1 MITNLRKQETA
12 DTLRTL
18 SQKHKD
24 LHADY
29 SQETHTIT
37 AFMVVSGIPMFN
49 DWMRKT
55 TPIRR
60 ALTMTKA
67 TVIDAWVA
75 DPSAPCLK
83 DRPWTAIIWDE
94 SVDAFRPGINLGCVT
109 KGRLS
114 MSLTTAVEQASR
126 ATVFKLRYGRLPT
139 TADLPDIER
148 IIIPGPAGAD
158 LDPAVADL
166 LSRING
172 RGDTPGP
179 SAESAPGTSQNG
191 ILTNSGQQTKQAHNS
206 NRYQLSYK
214 GKHPL

>member
-12 DTLRTL
+12 DTLKTL
-18 SQKHKD
+18 SQKYKD

-29 SQETHTIT
+29 DETTHTVT
-37 AFMVVSGIPMFN
+37 AFVVVSGVPMFN
-49 DWMRKT
+49 DWMRRT

-67 TVIDAWVA
+67 TVIDAWIN
-75 DPSAPCLK
+75 DPSAPRLK
-83 DRPWTAIIWDE
+83 DKPWTAIIWDE

-148 IIIPGPAGAD
+148 IIIPGPTGAD
-158 LDPAVADL
+158 IDPAVADL
-166 LSRING
+166 LARING

-179 SAESAPGTSQNG
+179 SPESAPGTFQNG
-191 ILTNSGQQTKQAHNS
+191 IPTNSGPQTKQAHNPD
-206 NRYQLSYK
+206 RYRKRLSWT
-214 GKHPL
+214 P

>member
-1 MITNLRKQETA
+1 MTTNLRKQETA
-12 DTLRTL
+12 ATLKTL
-18 SQKHKD
+18 SQKYKD

-29 SQETHTIT
+29 SQETHTVT
-37 AFMVVSGIPMFN
+37 AFMVVSGIPTFN
-49 DWMRKT
+49 DWMRRT

-67 TVIDAWVA
+67 TVIDAWIN
-75 DPSAPCLK
+75 DPTAPRLK
-83 DRPWTAIIWDE
+83 DKPWTAVVWDE

-148 IIIPGPAGAD
+148 IIIPGPSGAE

-166 LSRING
+166 LARING

-179 SAESAPGTSQNG
+179 SPESAPGTSQNG
-191 ILTNSGQQTKQAHNS
+191 IPTNSGPQTKQTQGPD
-206 NRYQLSYK
+206 RYQKRISWT
-214 GKHPL
+214 P